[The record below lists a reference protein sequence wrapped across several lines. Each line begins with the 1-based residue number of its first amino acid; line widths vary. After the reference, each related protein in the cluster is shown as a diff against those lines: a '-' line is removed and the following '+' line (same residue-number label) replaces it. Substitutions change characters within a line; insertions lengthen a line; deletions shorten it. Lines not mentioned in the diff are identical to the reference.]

1 MAHYTS
7 LASLKL
13 YGGVTE
19 DTLDSVLG
27 NEIEWAEDE
36 LAHHAGCDFYQQT
49 VLLEQCPRPFIDGA
63 GWLWLT
69 AIKVAPVTAVTA
81 IQIRD
86 IGRGSRAWMPLVYTA
101 DDIITPVMSPDG
113 VTPDSWTVRVYPSSP
128 VLGARSTGQ
137 ILVRW
142 SYVGGYAGNAIPP
155 GLETIVNRLAWWHFK
170 LREAP
175 FGRISVGE
183 MGIVIQPQGVPP
195 DLVSA
200 MDHWRRV
207 V

>member
-13 YGGVTE
+13 YGGATE
-19 DTLDSVLG
+19 DGLDSVLS
-27 NEIEWAEDE
+27 NEIAWAEDE
-36 LAHHAGCDFYQQT
+36 FEHHVGCEFWQQT
-49 VLLEQCPRPFIDGA
+49 VTLEQCPRPFIDGT

-69 AIKVAPVTAVTA
+69 ALRAAPVNTVTA
-81 IQIRD
+81 IQVRD
-86 IGRGSRAWMPLVYTA
+86 ISYGVTAWTPLVYTA
-101 DDIITPVMSPDG
+101 DNILLPMASPDG
-113 VTPDSWTVRVYPSSP
+113 ATPNSWTVRVYPTSP
-128 VLGARSTGQ
+128 ILGPRSTGQ
-137 ILVRW
+137 MLARW
-142 SYVGGYAGNAIPP
+142 SYTAGYPGNAIPT
-155 GLETIVNRLAWWHFK
+155 GLEALINRLAWWHFK
-170 LREAP
+170 VREAP

-195 DLVSA
+195 DLVSS